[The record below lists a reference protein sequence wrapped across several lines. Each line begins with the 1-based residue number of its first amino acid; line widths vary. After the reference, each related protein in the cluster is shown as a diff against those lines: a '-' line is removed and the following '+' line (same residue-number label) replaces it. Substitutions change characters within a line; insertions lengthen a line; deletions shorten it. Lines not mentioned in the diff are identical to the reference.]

1 MFFFLPLCWY
11 ARVNIAIN
19 KKRSVCYRTARVCFN
34 RKDVSACVFF
44 SNISFI
50 SPLYG
55 APLTLGAFFVGDV
68 IHTESPLP
76 FHFVFFKEGHIKKEE
91 EKKKHGGIPLRIP
104 VCVTSRLVNIY
115 FFKFILKNKFIGKIE
130 RVKVFYRHLIVNGFF
145 FCYQDCIFLQRELFF
160 ISCVF
165 RTGISNVV
173 GNI

>member
-1 MFFFLPLCWY
+1 M
-11 ARVNIAIN
+11 
-19 KKRSVCYRTARVCFN
+19 
-34 RKDVSACVFF
+34 FF

-145 FCYQDCIFLQRELFF
+145 FCYQDCIFLQRKLFF